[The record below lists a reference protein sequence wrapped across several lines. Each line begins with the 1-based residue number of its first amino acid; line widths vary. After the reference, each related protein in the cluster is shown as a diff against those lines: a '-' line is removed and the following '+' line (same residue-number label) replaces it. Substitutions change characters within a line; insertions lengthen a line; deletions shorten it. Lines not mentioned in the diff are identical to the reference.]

1 MPTPAKLSTL
11 EKLRQ
16 RTASTRIQKNIRQRQ
31 HHKKVVQLAQQSWE
45 KLIDHKQAASF
56 YYNRR
61 TGLTQWMKPYLLKKI
76 NMELNTTFNYYDTP
90 EYLNQ
95 RSKVHQS
102 EKVNINEFK
111 FKASWMSAPELD
123 EAQYSVNQVAPHLL
137 LPPGEVWD
145 PVPKSNQDFG
155 DTGLLTRTTGDT
167 ARWICPK
174 CKYTNKPGTLMCEI
188 CGAEKP
194 KAMGQKAE
202 DLLHLTNG
210 DNTTLLA
217 ASIPWSYPQEEGK
230 KESLYDEEYAPEHEP
245 NAEELL
251 AIDDAQQL
259 LLALDREHAS
269 DSDEATIPPTMRGS
283 TIRMLLIRTKAL
295 MGILASSTCV
305 GGVCVCVGG
314 VGGVVFDVFDG

>member
-1 MPTPAKLSTL
+1 
-11 EKLRQ
+11 
-16 RTASTRIQKNIRQRQ
+16 
-31 HHKKVVQLAQQSWE
+31 
-45 KLIDHKQAASF
+45 
-56 YYNRR
+56 
-61 TGLTQWMKPYLLKKI
+61 MKPYLLKKI

-145 PVPKSNQDFG
+145 PVPKSKQDFG

-167 ARWICPK
+167 TRWICPK

-269 DSDEATIPPTMRGS
+269 DSDDSDDSSDGVFV
-283 TIRMLLIRTKAL
+283 AL
-295 MGILASSTCV
+295 MAYESSVANPHYANRYIPVALGAGHVRKLCLFTVVLFGLAVVYDVVSTGVNALGPFPFVLVMVVGIFAVAGYVFRAQFRPTSTRV
-305 GGVCVCVGG
+305 
-314 VGGVVFDVFDG
+314 